1 MENLLEIKD
10 LSIKFKDFS
19 LKNVSFCVPR
29 GTVLGFIGQNGAG
42 KTTTLKLILNSYKR
56 ASGEIRVLGKDNI
69 KDEIFVKKTVLGF
82 IGQNGAGK
90 TTTLKLILNSYKRA
104 SGEIRVLGKD
114 NIKDEIF
121 VKNNI
126 GYVPAESYL
135 IDNKTIEEHEETFE
149 FFYDKW
155 DHKLY
160 MEYIKNF
167 GIDMN
172 KKCGDLSTGMKTK
185 AMLALA
191 LAHDPQILILDEPT
205 SGLDP
210 VARLEFLDMLR
221 DFVGD
226 GEKSV
231 ILSTHITSDL
241 DKVADYIALI
251 HEGRILEF
259 DSMDNIQESFA
270 VVKGDLSEIVGYEDD
285 FIGIKKWDDSFDLS
299 EIVGYEDDFIG
310 IKKWDDSF
318 EGLIK
323 REKLVGELKNLRTI
337 VPNIENFLS
346 FHIWGNK
353 K

>member
-1 MENLLEIKD
+1 
-10 LSIKFKDFS
+10 
-19 LKNVSFCVPR
+19 
-29 GTVLGFIGQNGAG
+29 
-42 KTTTLKLILNSYKR
+42 
-56 ASGEIRVLGKDNI
+56 
-69 KDEIFVKKTVLGF
+69 
-82 IGQNGAGK
+82 
-90 TTTLKLILNSYKRA
+90 
-104 SGEIRVLGKD
+104 
-114 NIKDEIF
+114 
-121 VKNNI
+121 
-126 GYVPAESYL
+126 
-135 IDNKTIEEHEETFE
+135 
-149 FFYDKW
+149 
-155 DHKLY
+155 
-160 MEYIKNF
+160 
-167 GIDMN
+167 
-172 KKCGDLSTGMKTK
+172 
-185 AMLALA
+185 MLALA

-285 FIGIKKWDDSFDLS
+285 FIGIKKWDDSF
-299 EIVGYEDDFIG
+299 
-310 IKKWDDSF
+310 

-337 VPNIENFLS
+337 VPNIENLLS

>member
-1 MENLLEIKD
+1 MKPDVLL
-10 LSIKFKDFS
+10 
-19 LKNVSFCVPR
+19 
-29 GTVLGFIGQNGAG
+29 
-42 KTTTLKLILNSYKR
+42 
-56 ASGEIRVLGKDNI
+56 
-69 KDEIFVKKTVLGF
+69 
-82 IGQNGAGK
+82 
-90 TTTLKLILNSYKRA
+90 
-104 SGEIRVLGKD
+104 
-114 NIKDEIF
+114 
-121 VKNNI
+121 
-126 GYVPAESYL
+126 
-135 IDNKTIEEHEETFE
+135 
-149 FFYDKW
+149 
-155 DHKLY
+155 
-160 MEYIKNF
+160 
-167 GIDMN
+167 
-172 KKCGDLSTGMKTK
+172 
-185 AMLALA
+185 
-191 LAHDPQILILDEPT
+191 LDEPT

-251 HEGRILEF
+251 HEGRVLEF

-270 VVKGDLSEIVGYEDD
+270 IVKGDLSEIVGYEDD
-285 FIGIKKWDDSFDLS
+285 FIGIKKWDN
-299 EIVGYEDDFIG
+299 
-310 IKKWDDSF
+310 SF

>member
-1 MENLLEIKD
+1 MG
-10 LSIKFKDFS
+10 S
-19 LKNVSFCVPR
+19 
-29 GTVLGFIGQNGAG
+29 QA
-42 KTTTLKLILNSYKR
+42 
-56 ASGEIRVLGKDNI
+56 
-69 KDEIFVKKTVLGF
+69 
-82 IGQNGAGK
+82 
-90 TTTLKLILNSYKRA
+90 
-104 SGEIRVLGKD
+104 
-114 NIKDEIF
+114 
-121 VKNNI
+121 
-126 GYVPAESYL
+126 
-135 IDNKTIEEHEETFE
+135 
-149 FFYDKW
+149 
-155 DHKLY
+155 LY
-160 MEYIKNF
+160 
-167 GIDMN
+167 
-172 KKCGDLSTGMKTK
+172 
-185 AMLALA
+185 
-191 LAHDPQILILDEPT
+191 
-205 SGLDP
+205 GLDP

-285 FIGIKKWDDSFDLS
+285 FIGIKKWDDSF
-299 EIVGYEDDFIG
+299 
-310 IKKWDDSF
+310 

-337 VPNIENFLS
+337 VPNIENLLS

>member
-1 MENLLEIKD
+1 
-10 LSIKFKDFS
+10 
-19 LKNVSFCVPR
+19 
-29 GTVLGFIGQNGAG
+29 
-42 KTTTLKLILNSYKR
+42 
-56 ASGEIRVLGKDNI
+56 
-69 KDEIFVKKTVLGF
+69 
-82 IGQNGAGK
+82 
-90 TTTLKLILNSYKRA
+90 
-104 SGEIRVLGKD
+104 
-114 NIKDEIF
+114 
-121 VKNNI
+121 
-126 GYVPAESYL
+126 
-135 IDNKTIEEHEETFE
+135 
-149 FFYDKW
+149 
-155 DHKLY
+155 
-160 MEYIKNF
+160 
-167 GIDMN
+167 
-172 KKCGDLSTGMKTK
+172 MKTK

-251 HEGRILEF
+251 HEGRVLEF

-270 VVKGDLSEIVGYEDD
+270 IVKGDLSEIVGYEDD
-285 FIGIKKWDDSFDLS
+285 FIGIKKWDN
-299 EIVGYEDDFIG
+299 
-310 IKKWDDSF
+310 SF

>member
-1 MENLLEIKD
+1 
-10 LSIKFKDFS
+10 
-19 LKNVSFCVPR
+19 
-29 GTVLGFIGQNGAG
+29 
-42 KTTTLKLILNSYKR
+42 
-56 ASGEIRVLGKDNI
+56 
-69 KDEIFVKKTVLGF
+69 
-82 IGQNGAGK
+82 
-90 TTTLKLILNSYKRA
+90 
-104 SGEIRVLGKD
+104 
-114 NIKDEIF
+114 
-121 VKNNI
+121 
-126 GYVPAESYL
+126 
-135 IDNKTIEEHEETFE
+135 
-149 FFYDKW
+149 
-155 DHKLY
+155 
-160 MEYIKNF
+160 MEYIKKF

-251 HEGRILEF
+251 HEGRVLEF

-270 VVKGDLSEIVGYEDD
+270 IVKGDLSEIVGYEDD
-285 FIGIKKWDDSFDLS
+285 FIGIKKWDN
-299 EIVGYEDDFIG
+299 
-310 IKKWDDSF
+310 SF